1 MNARRE
7 LDELNTRLTRE
18 AGMRFDKAILDVKY
32 PQDAPHS
39 EDDVRYHKRKETAQA
54 MSQALTSIS
63 DASKTLWSALGLV
76 SNIWA
81 HPDTTKH
88 EA

>member
-7 LDELNTRLTRE
+7 LDALNARLTRE
-18 AGMRFDKAILDVKY
+18 AEVRFGKAILDVKY

-39 EDDVRYHKRKETAQA
+39 EDDVRHHRMKETMQA
-54 MSQALTSIS
+54 ISQTIVSIGEARKS
-63 DASKTLWSALGLV
+63 IGSTLGLV